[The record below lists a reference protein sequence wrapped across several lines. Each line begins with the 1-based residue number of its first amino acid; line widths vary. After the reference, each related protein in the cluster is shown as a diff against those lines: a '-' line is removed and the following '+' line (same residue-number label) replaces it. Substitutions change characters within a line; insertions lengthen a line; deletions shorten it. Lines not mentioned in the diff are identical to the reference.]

1 LYPYVTAQMCFTKEA
16 RSQQTTGLFYTRSS
30 KQRSVYDEIFI
41 GNDDN
46 PVLIQPAGQCSG
58 RT

>member
-1 LYPYVTAQMCFTKEA
+1 MCFTKEA
-16 RSQQTTGLFYTRSS
+16 RSQQTTGFFYARGA

-46 PVLIQPAGQCSG
+46 PVLVQLAG
-58 RT
+58 

>member
-1 LYPYVTAQMCFTKEA
+1 MCFTKEA
-16 RSQQTTGLFYTRSS
+16 RSQQTTGLFYAGSA

-46 PVLIQPAGQCSG
+46 PVLVQHSG
-58 RT
+58 